1 MPPSTREQRA
11 KAMDGLRFILAEIRT
26 DEEQTRADERVRD
39 RHIVHMIDDLGMS
52 RREIARELGVAHNT
66 PKAWY
71 DQEKE
76 RRNGTT

>member
-11 KAMDGLRFILAEIRT
+11 KAMDGLRFRLLEIEKSEERVRT
-26 DEEQTRADERVRD
+26 DERMRD
-39 RHIVHMIDDLGMS
+39 RHIVRMIDELGMS
-52 RREIARELGVAHNT
+52 RREIAREIGVAHNT